1 MMNLPRAAA
10 YAALLGLAVLLPF
23 WVYPIFLMKILYMGL
38 FAYALN
44 LLLGY
49 VGLLS
54 FGHAAYFG
62 CGAYLAAHA
71 LTQWG
76 VGPVQALVISSVS
89 AAVLGCGFGY
99 LAIKRKGIYFS
110 MITLA
115 LAQMFYFIC
124 LQAPFTFGEDGIQN
138 VPRGTL
144 LGFVDLDETL
154 NMYYFV
160 LAICGLS
167 VILLTRV
174 VHSPLGNILVS
185 IRENEARAI
194 SLGYN
199 VNRYKLFAFMISS
212 AAAGCAGGLKA
223 MIFQLATLNDVGWHL
238 SGEVVMMT
246 VIGGIGT
253 ILGPL
258 LGAAFIVS
266 LESMLSGSKLP
277 VTVVTGGVFILS
289 VLLFKRGI
297 VGEAMQLIRPRMPSK
312 AP

>member
-144 LGFVDLDETL
+144 LGFVDLDDTL

-160 LAICGLS
+160 LAICGLG
-167 VILLTRV
+167 VVLLTRV
-174 VHSPLGNILVS
+174 VYSPLGNILVS

-199 VNRYKLFAFMISS
+199 VNRYKLFAFTISS

>member
-199 VNRYKLFAFMISS
+199 VNRYKLFAFTISS

>member
-144 LGFVDLDETL
+144 LGFVDLDDTL

-160 LAICGLS
+160 LAICGLG

-199 VNRYKLFAFMISS
+199 VNRYKLFAFTISS

>member
-62 CGAYLAAHA
+62 CGAYLGAHA

-76 VGPVQALVISSVS
+76 IGPVQALVISSVS

-144 LGFVDLDETL
+144 LGFVDLDDTL

-160 LAICGLS
+160 LAICGLG

-199 VNRYKLFAFMISS
+199 VNRYKLFAFTISS

>member
-138 VPRGTL
+138 VPRSTL

-199 VNRYKLFAFMISS
+199 VNRYKLFAFTISS

>member
-138 VPRGTL
+138 VPRSTL

-174 VHSPLGNILVS
+174 AHSPLGNILVS

-199 VNRYKLFAFMISS
+199 VNRYKLFAFTISS

>member
-199 VNRYKLFAFMISS
+199 VNRYKLFAFTISS
-212 AAAGCAGGLKA
+212 AAAGCAGSLKA